1 VNSTDSDN
9 EDNCR
14 TFRKL
19 VLTRQGFG
27 ICFLGNPGS
36 LGRRYQLHA
45 KITRSALQTGQIA
58 LLPSALEFLCPLVYP
73 KLSFCNQP
81 IE

>member
-1 VNSTDSDN
+1 MHFPET
-9 EDNCR
+9 C
-14 TFRKL
+14 
-19 VLTRQGFG
+19 LTRQGFG
-27 ICFLGNPGS
+27 ICFLGNPGG

-45 KITRSALQTGQIA
+45 KITGSTLQTGQIA